1 MTLEN
6 TIIIKHEGVNYQ
18 LEQMLWAWKQELECD
33 VNLYSFNHHVE
44 MLDELKRILKEHFGR
59 TSWTKQEELQELT
72 KKDML

>member
-33 VNLYSFNHHVE
+33 VNLYSFSHHVE

-59 TSWTKQEELQELT
+59 TSWTKQETLKELT